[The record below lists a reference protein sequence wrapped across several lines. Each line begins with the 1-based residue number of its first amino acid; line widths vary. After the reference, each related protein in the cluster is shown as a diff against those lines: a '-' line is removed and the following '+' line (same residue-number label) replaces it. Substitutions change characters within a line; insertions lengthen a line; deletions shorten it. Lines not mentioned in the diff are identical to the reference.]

1 MATFTMNTYC
11 DQRRRRAL
19 IPDMNLA
26 KQRFELIS
34 PYTNS
39 SYTKYDFDMRRKAE
53 ILKYNANAS
62 STKTNNPTKSQLYS
76 SAMKGYGT
84 FSHSSPS
91 QLKQLQVIGTV
102 DGKVVTCGGQLI
114 KTPLSA
120 SNVPPTNSPYY
131 NTKYLYDDENVT
143 LYMYGNQTE
152 TYAIQNP
159 PLLTNHYSLTGNN
172 TTFQQD
178 SSGIFATIGI
188 TEAMP
193 YESYTFTI
201 SLPISIQITGTLN
214 TTYPAVQ
221 PLLNITISNP
231 VLNVYYSSNLVIAYS
246 NYSYSL
252 PNSSFTLD
260 ISANTSLTYS
270 ATQYIGNLS
279 INNVSLYTQPTYIY
293 DFYSSLSISVYSS
306 NSVQTKNVSLIYN
319 PTVDQT
325 SNYSN
330 CKFSVPS
337 LFPSTITN
345 LTIE

>member
-26 KQRFELIS
+26 KQRFELLS

-76 SAMKGYGT
+76 SAMKGYGS
-84 FSHSSPS
+84 FSHLSPA
-91 QLKQLQVIGTV
+91 QLKQLQVVGTV
-102 DGKVVTCGGQLI
+102 NGKVVTCGGQLI

-143 LYMYGNQTE
+143 LYLYGNQTE

-159 PLLTNHYSLTGNN
+159 PLLTNFYSVTGYN
-172 TTFQQD
+172 TIAKQD
-178 SSGIFATIGI
+178 TSGIFATIGI
-188 TEAMP
+188 TEAMQ

-201 SLPISIQITGTLN
+201 SLPISIQIDGSIN
-214 TTYPAVQ
+214 TIYP
-221 PLLNITISNP
+221 TIEPVVRIKINP
-231 VLNVYYSSNLVIAYS
+231 VLNVYYSSDLVIAS

-252 PNSSFTLD
+252 PDSSFTLVD

-293 DFYSSLSISVYSS
+293 DFYNSLNISV
-306 NSVQTKNVSLIYN
+306 NKEDSVTTCNVSIIYN
-319 PTVDQT
+319 PTINQT

-330 CKFSVPS
+330 CRFSVPS
-337 LFPSTITN
+337 SFPSTITN